1 MSEET
6 ETSKEI
12 AGAKMGINN
21 AVGMELPHIGGYN
34 PLCLY
39 GNGNGNGNGS
49 GNVYIYIYD
58 ET

>member
-1 MSEET
+1 VSEET

-39 GNGNGNGNGS
+39 GM
-49 GNVYIYIYD
+49 VMVMVMVMVVVVVMYIYI
-58 ET
+58 

>member
-1 MSEET
+1 VSEET

-39 GNGNGNGNGS
+39 GM
-49 GNVYIYIYD
+49 VMVMVMVVVMYIYIYD